1 MSMSTQYRCRNE
13 QRHDKVAESRL
24 DMGDPNSRYRLN
36 GLDYLEVDPDNQQ
49 KLILHFINK
58 LSDVDGYTPLT
69 KDCFVISGGV
79 RILNIDVIDPV
90 VVLPKAVHLIVD
102 QAGDFSTYKLRI
114 VAGKDSNK
122 PPVWMDP
129 MLSAIDFSFKI
140 NCSCDFDCRPLE
152 TTPALQIDEPAIDY
166 MARDYNSFR
175 RLMLDRMGFLLP
187 DWQERNPADIGVA
200 LVELLAYVGDRLSY
214 MQDAVGT
221 EAYLGTARSRISLIR
236 HARLLDYP
244 VSDGANARVW
254 VQVQVKNG
262 GDGIKIPGPDE
273 AANRPGAALITKM
286 DSPSPVLTFTE
297 AKLETTVANGA
308 RFFEAMHT
316 LALYEAHNE
325 MTFYT
330 WGNEGCMLPKGSTQ
344 AYLQDNIDGR
354 RLVLRTGDV
363 LIFEEKRSPET
374 GLEAD
379 ADPARRHAV
388 RLTYVNPEADIDEAG
403 NRTPGAPT
411 TDPLFP
417 DQVFVE
423 INWHE
428 EDALPFDLCIHNV
441 ADPDN
446 PGQDRPVCTAAGNV
460 LLADHGQTISEEIPV
475 VSEKRFRPALTYS
488 PLTRQG
494 HIRLAGKNGVLAPF
508 DPAGSASSV
517 MIRPA
522 NEIIPA
528 IRLVQVDSSSL
539 TWSPRRDLLASNA
552 YSREFVVET
561 RADGVLLLRFGDGLM
576 GQKPDGNLTFQ
587 ALYRIGN
594 GIAGNVGAESLSH
607 LVIRTESGLA
617 AGFDPEKIKKVRNP
631 LSARGGIEPESCEQI
646 RKYAPQ
652 AFKIQERAVNA
663 PDYASIAMRHPD
675 IQQAAATV
683 RWTGSW
689 YTVYVTIDRKGG
701 RNVDEAFV
709 SEIKTYLD
717 CYRMAG
723 YDIEING
730 PRFVPLDIA
739 CNVFVKSGYFKMDV
753 KKVLIDIFS
762 NRDLSSSARGF
773 FHPDNFT
780 FGEAVYTSRI
790 YAAAMAIDGIASI
803 EIKKFQRQG
812 KSAAGEIAKGRLSVG
827 RLEVIRLDNDPNF
840 PENGK
845 IEFDMREANV

>member
-1 MSMSTQYRCRNE
+1 MSTQYRCQNE
-13 QRHDKVAESRL
+13 QRRDKVAEARL
-24 DMGDPNSRYRLN
+24 DMTDPNSQHRLN
-36 GLDYLEVDPDNQQ
+36 GLDYLEIDPDNPQ
-49 KLILHFINK
+49 KLTLYFINK
-58 LSDVDGYTPLT
+58 LNDVAGYAPLT
-69 KDCFVISGGV
+69 KECFVISGGV

-90 VVLPKAVHLIVD
+90 VVLPAAVHLTVD
-102 QAGDFSTYKLRI
+102 QTGDFSTYTLRI
-114 VAGKDSNK
+114 IDGEDSKK

-129 MLSAIDFSFKI
+129 MLSTIEFSFNI
-140 NCSCDFDCRPLE
+140 NCPCDFDCRAQE
-152 TTPALQIDEPAIDY
+152 SAPALQISEPAIDY
-166 MARDYNSFR
+166 MARDYDSFR
-175 RLMLDRMGFLLP
+175 RLLLDRMGFLLP
-187 DWQERNPADIGVA
+187 GWQERNPADIGVA

-214 MQDAVGT
+214 KQDAAAT

-254 VQVQVKNG
+254 VQIQVKKG
-262 GDGIKIPGPDE
+262 GDGIKITGPDE
-273 AANRPGAALITKM
+273 AANRPGSALITKL
-286 DSPSPVLTFTE
+286 DSPAPVLSFTE
-297 AKLETTVANGA
+297 TKLATAVANGA

-330 WGNEGCMLPKGSTQ
+330 WGNEGCMLPEGSTQ
-344 AYLQDNIDGR
+344 AYLQDNIDGQ
-354 RLVLRTGDV
+354 RLVLRPGDV
-363 LIFEEKRSPET
+363 LIFEEKRSPAT

-388 RLTYVNPEADIDEAG
+388 RLTHVNPEAGIDEAG
-403 NRTPGAPT
+403 NRTPGELT
-411 TDPLFP
+411 TDPLYP
-417 DQVFVE
+417 GQAFVE
-423 INWHE
+423 IAWHE

-446 PGQDRPVCTAAGNV
+446 PGRDKPVCTASGNI
-460 LLADHGQTISEEIPV
+460 LLADHGQTLSEEIPV
-475 VSEKRFRPALTYS
+475 VSVKRFRPALAYS
-488 PLTRQG
+488 PVTRQG
-494 HIRLAGKNGVLAPF
+494 RIRLAGKDGSLVPF

-517 MIRPA
+517 ITWQA
-522 NEIIPA
+522 SEIIPA
-528 IRLVQVDSSSL
+528 IRLVQKDSSSL
-539 TWSPRRDLLASNA
+539 TWNPRRDLLASNA

-561 RADGVLLLRFGDGLM
+561 REDGVSFLRFGDGLM
-576 GQKPDGNLTFQ
+576 GQKPDKNLTFQ
-587 ALYRIGN
+587 ARYRIGN
-594 GIAGNVGAESLSH
+594 GVSGNVGAESLAH
-607 LVIRTESGLA
+607 LVIRTDSGLA

-631 LSARGGIEPESCEQI
+631 LAARGGVEPESCEQI

-663 PDYASIAMRHPD
+663 ADYAAIAMRHPD

-701 RNVDEAFV
+701 RSVDETFISA
-709 SEIKTYLD
+709 IKAYLD

-730 PRFVPLDIA
+730 PRFVPLDIV
-739 CNVFVKSGYFKMDV
+739 CNVFVKPGYFKMDV
-753 KKVLIDIFS
+753 KKVLADTFS
-762 NRDLSSSARGF
+762 NRQLSDGARGF

-790 YAAAMAIDGIASI
+790 YAAAMAVDGVASI
-803 EIKKFQRQG
+803 EIKKFQRLG
-812 KSAAGEIAKGRLSVG
+812 KDPAGEIAKGRLSVG

>member
-1 MSMSTQYRCRNE
+1 MSSQYRCQNE
-13 QRHDKVAESRL
+13 QRRDRVAEARL
-24 DMGDPNSRYRLN
+24 DMGDPDSMYRLN
-36 GLDYLEVDPDNQQ
+36 GLDYLEVDPDNPQ
-49 KLILHFINK
+49 KLTLYFINK
-58 LSDVDGYTPLT
+58 LSDVAGYTPLT
-69 KDCFVISGGV
+69 KECFVISGGV
-79 RILNIDVIDPV
+79 RIINIDVIDPV
-90 VVLPKAVHLIVD
+90 VVLPKAVHLTVD
-102 QAGDFSTYKLRI
+102 QAGDFSTYTLHI
-114 VAGKDSNK
+114 VAGEDSNK

-129 MLSAIDFSFKI
+129 MLSEIDFSFKI
-140 NCSCDFDCRPLE
+140 NRSCDFDCRLLE
-152 TTPALQIDEPAIDY
+152 TKPALQISEPAIDY

-187 DWQERNPADIGVA
+187 DWQERNPADLGVV

-214 MQDAVGT
+214 KQDAVAT
-221 EAYLGTARSRISLIR
+221 EAYLGTARNRISLIR

-254 VQVQVKNG
+254 VQVQVKTG
-262 GDGIKIPGPDE
+262 GDGIKITGPDE
-273 AANRPGAALITKM
+273 AANRPGTALITNM
-286 DSPSPVLTFTE
+286 DSITPVLTFTE
-297 AKLETTVANGA
+297 TKLATAIANGA
-308 RFFEAMHT
+308 RLFETMHT

-330 WGNEGCMLPKGSTQ
+330 WGNEGCMLPEGSTQ

-354 RLVLRTGDV
+354 RLVLRRGDV

-388 RLTYVNPEADIDEAG
+388 RLTHIKPEADIDDAG
-403 NRTPGAPT
+403 NRTPGELT

-417 DQVFVE
+417 GQAFVE

-441 ADPDN
+441 TDPDN
-446 PGQDRPVCTAAGNV
+446 PGLDRPVCIASGNI
-460 LLADHGQTISEEIPV
+460 LLADHGQTLGEEIPV

-488 PLTRQG
+488 PVTRQG
-494 HIRLAGKNGVLAPF
+494 RIRLAGKNGSLAPF
-508 DPAGSASSV
+508 DPEGSASSV
-517 MIRPA
+517 TTWPA
-522 NEIIPA
+522 SEIIPA
-528 IRLVQVDSSSL
+528 IRLVQKDSSSL
-539 TWSPRRDLLASNA
+539 EWNPRRELLASNA

-561 RADGVLLLRFGDGLM
+561 REDGVSLLRFGDGLM

-587 ALYRIGN
+587 VLYRIGN
-594 GIAGNVGAESLSH
+594 GISGNVGAESLAH
-607 LVIRTESGLA
+607 LVIRTDSGSA

-631 LSARGGIEPESCEQI
+631 LAARGGVEPEACEQI

-663 PDYASIAMRHPD
+663 PDYAAIAMRHPD

-701 RNVDEAFV
+701 RSVDEAFV
-709 SEIKTYLD
+709 SDIKAYLD

-739 CNVFVKSGYFKMDV
+739 CDVYVKPGYFKMDV
-753 KKVLIDIFS
+753 KKVFMDKFS
-762 NRDLSSSARGF
+762 NRDLSDGTRGF

-790 YAAAMAIDGIASI
+790 YAAAMAIDGVGSI

-812 KSAAGEIAKGRLSVG
+812 KNAAGEIAKGRISVG
-827 RLEVIRLDNDPNF
+827 RLEVVRLDNDPNF

-845 IEFDMREANV
+845 IEFDMRDANV